1 MLFEHLSFEAIPA
14 SFAPLLTRFNNVQFG
29 NRIDNGLFGTYNG
42 RDLIKEAAALESVLF
57 VSDRS
62 PREDQPFSVEGVHQ
76 PDELAAA
83 SGVWIAAAG
92 ASMLSEGDHTLK
104 EIPCWLWI
112 AAQNGSFTLH
122 NSEFSIQLKAK
133 ESCMVPPGTRGLSL
147 NADQETRMLW
157 VLVDGPLSTMFLQKM
172 GALSRRAMKQGAL
185 PSQLKLAK
193 HIVQATVRIAAAQD
207 SPSAQLQQLLWAMLA
222 SHSGQPV
229 AMDAVLSHEIAKVID
244 AMRKNQYR
252 DSFSLADMAALSRMP
267 VETFRKRFVSEV
279 GMPPQ
284 SYQLFCKM
292 ERAKTLLKEGHTV
305 RQAGIEVGMNDP
317 YHFSKTFKNIVG
329 MSPSAFSK
337 TAQQA

>member
-1 MLFEHLSFEAIPA
+1 MESALF
-14 SFAPLLTRFNNVQFG
+14 
-29 NRIDNGLFGTYNG
+29 
-42 RDLIKEAAALESVLF
+42 IKDQHTKEN
-57 VSDRS
+57 
-62 PREDQPFSVEGVHQ
+62 QPFSVEGVHI
-76 PDELAAA
+76 PDDLART
-83 SGVWIAAAG
+83 SGIWISSAG
-92 ASMLSEGDHTLK
+92 ASMLSEGTHQLRELDS
-104 EIPCWLWI
+104 WLWI
-112 AAQNGSFTLH
+112 AAQTGT
-122 NSEFSIQLKAK
+122 FSIQNEESTIQLKAK
-133 ESCMVPPGTRGLSL
+133 ESCMVPPGTKALIL
-147 NADQETRMLW
+147 NAEQETRMLW
-157 VLVDGPLSTMFLQKM
+157 ITVSGPISTAFLQKM
-172 GALSRRAMKQGAL
+172 GALPRRAMKQGAL

-193 HIVQATVRIAAAQD
+193 HIVQATVRIAASQD
-207 SPSAQLQQLLWAMLA
+207 ASSAQLQQLLWAMLA

-252 DSFSLADMAALSRMP
+252 DSFSLNDMANLSRMP

-292 ERAKTLLKEGHTV
+292 ERAKTLLKDGSTV